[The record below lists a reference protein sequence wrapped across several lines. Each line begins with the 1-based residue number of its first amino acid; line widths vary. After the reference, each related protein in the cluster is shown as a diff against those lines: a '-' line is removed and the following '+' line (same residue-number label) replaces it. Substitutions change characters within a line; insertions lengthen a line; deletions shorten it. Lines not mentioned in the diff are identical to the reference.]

1 MLQFFAPV
9 KTFFAANTHLNKNWH
24 SFCYKFIWHVSFFTE
39 MEWGSLIFQKAG
51 NAKPKTTILNG
62 EYKNMQ
68 TNSDTTKVS
77 DVASK
82 VIDKIMMATGIIA
95 YVWILAFL
103 LVGMIAK

>member
-1 MLQFFAPV
+1 
-9 KTFFAANTHLNKNWH
+9 
-24 SFCYKFIWHVSFFTE
+24 
-39 MEWGSLIFQKAG
+39 MEWARLIFQRAG
-51 NAKPKTTILNG
+51 NAKPKTTIFEWG
-62 EYKNMQ
+62 YKNMQ
-68 TNSDTTKVS
+68 TNSDATKVS